1 MKPLPTEHQE
11 QAAVIQWFQL
21 AYPEIKT
28 RLFAVPNGAN
38 KSRASAAR
46 FAVEGLRA
54 GVPDLMLPIARH
66 GFHGLFIEMKRLKG
80 GRLSREQSDW
90 LDFLGE
96 QGYMAVVCC
105 GSVAAIETL
114 KEYLKNKT
122 FCN

>member
-21 AYPEIKT
+21 AYPDIKT

-46 FAVEGLRA
+46 FSAEGLRA
-54 GVPDLMLPIARH
+54 GVPDLMLPIPRH
-66 GFHGLFIEMKRLKG
+66 GFHGLFIEMKRRKG
-80 GRLSREQSDW
+80 GRLSREQADW
-90 LDFLGE
+90 LTFLCE

-105 GSVAAIETL
+105 GADAAIETIRG
-114 KEYLKNKT
+114 YLKK
-122 FCN
+122 